1 MHNGKPDG
9 VCSPPAIKPQLAIL
23 GVGVEKVCVFSG
35 VLGLM
40 GAWGAGVFSF
50 PPS

>member
-1 MHNGKPDG
+1 
-9 VCSPPAIKPQLAIL
+9 
-23 GVGVEKVCVFSG
+23 VGVEKVCVFSG

-40 GAWGAGVFSF
+40 RARGAGVFFF